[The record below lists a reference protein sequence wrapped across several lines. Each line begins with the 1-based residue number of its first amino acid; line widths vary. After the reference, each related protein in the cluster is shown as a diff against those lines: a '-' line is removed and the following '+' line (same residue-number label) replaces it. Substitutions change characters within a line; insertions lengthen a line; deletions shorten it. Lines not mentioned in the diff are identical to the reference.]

1 MWFHKQDNL
10 PHKQGLFQALGIVA
24 YVAVFTG
31 LITSVGKFMP
41 GPDPWWAPLVVLTLL
56 CFSVLTCGLIVFY
69 KPYMLFID
77 KKAKEAGQLVLST
90 AKWLGVLAI
99 IIVSIVFVMSR

>member
-1 MWFHKQDNL
+1 MWFHKNDKF
-10 PHKQGLFQALGIVA
+10 PDKAGFVQALGIVS
-24 YVAVFTG
+24 YVTLFTG
-31 LITSVGKFMP
+31 IITSVGKFMP

-77 KKAKEAGQLVLST
+77 KQAKEAGQLVLST
-90 AKWLGVLAI
+90 AKWLGILTI
-99 IIVSIVFVMSR
+99 IIVGLVVIVFK